1 MLTTTT
7 DYVPRALAAWYRAS
21 RTGHTRAFPSQALCE
36 QVTLANGKAY
46 VVMANSNAVLGVYRI
61 RPSGFL
67 RLLKRWP
74 RAVEVAAGWTTDER
88 GENDGSIAD
97 RTR

>member
-1 MLTTTT
+1 MPTMV

-21 RTGHTRAFPSQALCE
+21 RTDHTRPFPSEALCT
-36 QVTLANGKAY
+36 QVTLPNGKGY
-46 VVMANSNAVLGVYRI
+46 VVMANSYQVLGVYRI

-67 RLLKRWP
+67 RGLRRWP

-88 GENDGSIAD
+88 GQRDG
-97 RTR
+97 RP